1 MKLIL
6 KKSILAAFLLLIWE
20 VVILKMNWMNDTAG
34 RYQYFLNL
42 IIIVVFQLVAFRD
55 FNQNNPQATNKDRL
69 IFIIPFNIMV
79 TLIFVLGSGLLFQTV
94 FTEEVQ
100 AAIRE
105 KSLLLEQS
113 RASMVDKS
121 LSQQNDLITNELE
134 LIKKTF
140 TWEGIFIFK
149 GAITLFQS
157 MLLGSI
163 LAFTLNGKK
172 LFD

>member
-1 MKLIL
+1 M
-6 KKSILAAFLLLIWE
+6 
-20 VVILKMNWMNDTAG
+20 G
-34 RYQYFLNL
+34 
-42 IIIVVFQLVAFRD
+42 
-55 FNQNNPQATNKDRL
+55 
-69 IFIIPFNIMV
+69 
-79 TLIFVLGSGLLFQTV
+79 G
-94 FTEEVQ
+94 
-100 AAIRE
+100 
-105 KSLLLEQS
+105 KSL
-113 RASMVDKS
+113 V
-121 LSQQNDLITNELE
+121 QQNELIAKELD